1 MVANLHKF
9 HEAPMNRRLRT
20 FIGTCLMIVYVIV
33 YALVAIALTQSRVLE
48 LPHLVQTLIY
58 LILGL
63 IWVVPLIPLL
73 SWMSKK
79 DAETA

>member
-1 MVANLHKF
+1 VEIQM
-9 HEAPMNRRLRT
+9 PRRVRT
-20 FIGTCLMIVYVIV
+20 FIGTCLMIVYVFA
-33 YALVAIALTQSRVLE
+33 YALIAIALTQSRVLE
-48 LPHLVQTLIY
+48 LPHLVQTVIY

-79 DAETA
+79 DTLTSQG